1 MANYRIQKKF
11 NSMEGILDFSKDLDL
26 DLFDKVVETFYKS
39 GPDQRQAQLV
49 LNQFQENP
57 DSWKRADAI
66 LSLSKNAQSKYI
78 ALSCL
83 NKLIQYRWKT
93 IPETERVGIRNFI
106 VDMIIALC
114 DDEQIFKTERA
125 LINKIDLTLVSVLKQ
140 EWPHNWPQFI
150 PEIVMSSRSSFNVCE
165 NNMIILKLMSEEV
178 FDFSQESMTQAKANN
193 LKLSLKAEFE
203 QIFKLCYEIL
213 DKTNKVSLIVAT
225 LNALLRYIHW
235 IPLNYI
241 FETDLLHLLT
251 NKFLAPADTRAI
263 TLKCL
268 TEVSSLVSP
277 GNEEKFVGFFQNA
290 MEKIVTIV
298 PLNSGTTLK
307 KSYQVANSDDQSF
320 LQDLA
325 MFLCTFLHNH
335 LLALELADGL
345 KELLL
350 ISLEYL
356 IELSRIEERE
366 LFKTCLDFWTGFVQ
380 GLFEEIQ
387 NLPANE
393 LSPLMQLSYGSSLR
407 PSSNGAPDPAVLAR
421 FPLRQHKYASILSKL
436 RLVVI
441 ENMVRPEEVLI
452 VENDEGE
459 IVREFVKESDTIQL
473 YKSMREVLVY
483 LTHSDVVDTQNI
495 MEEKLARQIDESE
508 WSWQNIN
515 TLCWAIG
522 SISGTMNEDMEKR
535 FLVGVIKDLLSL
547 TDLKRGKDNKAVVAS
562 NIMYIVGQYPRF
574 LKAHWKFLKTVVN
587 KLFEFM
593 HESHE
598 GVQDMACD
606 TFIKIT
612 TKCKRHFVVTQPA
625 ETEPFIVEIIRN
637 IQSITE
643 DLLPQQVHTFYEACG
658 IIVSAQT
665 QKDSRDKLLS
675 DLMALPNVAW
685 KAIVERAAQ
694 DSTLLV
700 DSENVKIIANIIK
713 TNVAVCKAMG
723 PGFYSQLGLM
733 YVDMLSLYKAVS
745 EMISNLVASEG
756 VIATKTP
763 KVRGLRTIKK
773 EILKMIETYIN
784 QADNLDEIVRDLSQP
799 LFSAVLGDYKSNVPD
814 ARDAEVLNCMTALVS
829 KVGHMIPSGVFL
841 ILQNVFECTL
851 DMIKNDF
858 VEYPEH
864 RVEYYKLLK
873 EINSKCFEALLQ
885 LSGEAFQLLIN
896 ASLWALR
903 HNNREVE
910 ENGLSLTIELIENV
924 EKLGS
929 TPFTKVFYENFYFQ
943 ILSDT
948 FYVLT
953 QPDHKSGFNYQA
965 QLLAQ
970 LLHLV
975 EDGVI
980 KDPLYPPGQAAEGTT
995 NSQYLKEYLGNSLS
1009 SAFENLQREQLV
1021 NFLNVLTGVYK
1032 DLEKFKGTLRD
1043 FLVQIKE
1050 FGGDATDYLYAED
1063 KELEKQEQNRIKRE
1077 KDLKV
1082 AGLIKPA
1089 DMED

>member
-1 MANYRIQKKF
+1 MD
-11 NSMEGILDFSKDLDL
+11 GILDFSRDLDL
-26 DLFDKVVETFYKS
+26 DLFDRVVETFYKS
-39 GPDQRQAQLV
+39 GPDQLRALV
-49 LNQFQENP
+49 ILTQFQEHP
-57 DSWKRADAI
+57 ESWKRADVI
-66 LSLSKNAQSKYI
+66 LASSRNPQSKYI

-83 NKLIQYRWKT
+83 NSLIKYRWKT
-93 IPETERVGIRNFI
+93 IPEGERVGIRNFI
-106 VDMIIALC
+106 VNMIIALC
-114 DDEQIFKTERA
+114 DDEAVFEKERA

-150 PEIVMSSRSSFNVCE
+150 PEIVKSSKSSFNVCE

-178 FDFSQESMTQAKANN
+178 FDFSQGEMTQAKAN
-193 LKLSLKAEFE
+193 SLKMSLRAEFE
-203 QIFKLCYEIL
+203 EIFKLCYEVL
-213 DKTNKVSLIVAT
+213 DKANKPSLIIAT
-225 LNALLRYIHW
+225 LNALLKYIHW

-241 FETDLLHLLT
+241 FQTDLLSLLT
-251 NKFLAPADTRAI
+251 EKFLAPADTRSI

-268 TEVSSLVSP
+268 TEVSSLISP
-277 GNEEKFVGFFQNA
+277 ANEDKFIISFQQA
-290 MEKIVTIV
+290 MEKLVTIV
-298 PLNSGTTLK
+298 PLGKTSLK
-307 KSYQVANSDDQSF
+307 VSYQVANSNDQSF

-325 MFLCTFLHNH
+325 MFLCTFLNNH
-335 LLALELADGL
+335 LLALEQNDNL
-345 KELLL
+345 KDLL
-350 ISLEYL
+350 IVALNYL
-356 IELSRIEERE
+356 IEISSIQERE
-366 LFKTCLDFWTGFVQ
+366 LFKTCLDYWTTFVH

-387 NLPANE
+387 NLPATE
-393 LSPLMQLSYGSSLR
+393 LSPLMQLSYGAQLR
-407 PSSNGAPDPAVLAR
+407 PSSNGAPDPTILAKY
-421 FPLRQHKYASILSKL
+421 PLRQHKYAEVLSKL
-436 RLVVI
+436 RLVII

-483 LTHSDVVDTQNI
+483 LTHLDVVDTQLI
-495 MEEKLARQIDESE
+495 MNEKLARQIDESE
-508 WSWQNIN
+508 WSWHNIN

-522 SISGTMNEDMEKR
+522 SISGTMNEEMEKR
-535 FLVGVIKDLLSL
+535 FLVSVIKDLLSL
-547 TDLKRGKDNKAVVAS
+547 TELKRGKDNKAVVAS

-593 HESHE
+593 HETHE

-612 TKCKRHFVVTQPA
+612 NKCKRHFVVTQPT
-625 ETEPFIVEIIRN
+625 EREPFINEIIRN
-637 IQSITE
+637 IQSVTE

-665 QKDSRDKLLS
+665 QKDARDKLLS
-675 DLMALPNVAW
+675 ELMALPNVAW
-685 KAIVERAAQ
+685 TAIVQKASE
-694 DSTLLV
+694 DPELLTNT
-700 DSENVKIIANIIK
+700 ETVKIIANIIK
-713 TNVAVCKAMG
+713 TNVSVCKAMG

-745 EMISNLVASEG
+745 GMISNAVATEG
-756 VIATKTP
+756 IIATKTP

-773 EILKMIETYIN
+773 EILRMIETYIN
-784 QADNLDEIVRDLSQP
+784 QADNLDEIVRDLAQP
-799 LFSAVLGDYKSNVPD
+799 LFAAVLDDYKTNVPD

-829 KVGHMIPSGVFL
+829 KVGPMISGGVVL
-841 ILQNVFECTL
+841 ILQSVFECTL

-873 EINSKCFEALLQ
+873 EIDARSFDALLQ
-885 LSGEAFQLLIN
+885 LSGEAFQSLIN
-896 ASLWALR
+896 AALWALK

-910 ENGLSLTIELIENV
+910 ENGLFLTIELIENV

-929 TPFTKVFYENFYFQ
+929 TPFTKAFYENFYFQ

-953 QPDHKSGFNYQA
+953 QPDHKSGFRYQA

-970 LLHLV
+970 LIHLIQ
-975 EDGVI
+975 DGVI
-980 KDPLYPPGQAAEGTT
+980 KDPLYTPDQAPEGTS
-995 NSQYLKEYLGNSLS
+995 NSEFLKQYLGNLLS
-1009 SAFENLQREQLV
+1009 SAFENLQKDQLV
-1021 NFLNVLTGVYK
+1021 NFLNVLTTVYK
-1032 DLEKFKGTLRD
+1032 DLNKFSGTLRD

-1050 FGGDATDYLYAED
+1050 FGGDPTDYLFAED
-1063 KELEKQEQNRIKRE
+1063 KELEKQEQTRLQRE
-1077 KDLKV
+1077 KDLQV
-1082 AGLIKPA
+1082 AGLIKPSEM
-1089 DMED
+1089 DDD